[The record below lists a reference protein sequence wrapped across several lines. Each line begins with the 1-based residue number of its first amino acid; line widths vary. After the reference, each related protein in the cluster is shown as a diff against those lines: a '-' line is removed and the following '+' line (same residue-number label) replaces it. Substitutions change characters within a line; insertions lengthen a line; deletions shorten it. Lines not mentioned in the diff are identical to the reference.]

1 VSHRFELTAQ
11 IRRALL
17 AGLAG
22 GGSLTNLAPLCGCS
36 REVLG
41 RAIAA
46 APGLA
51 AEVAKARAKGEGAR
65 RAAKASGAPVAAPML
80 SLVPP
85 LAPAAAKADRSG
97 VDTRPTYHATA
108 LAEARA
114 TAARVAA
121 EVLDPKGRAPQRF
134 PPLPEYAELR
144 RIVQRVCD
152 GPARD
157 AMALAILADVE
168 ARAVAED
175 ALRFHAHGPARR
187 GEKD

>member
-1 VSHRFELTAQ
+1 VRRFELTAE

-22 GGSLTNLAPLCGCS
+22 GGSLTTLAPWCGCS

-46 APGLA
+46 DRPLA
-51 AEVAKARAKGEGAR
+51 AQVAKSKAKGAVVR
-65 RAAKASGAPVAAPML
+65 RAAKATPACVPPPPVL
-80 SLVPP
+80 SLVRTPP
-85 LAPAAAKADRSG
+85 PAPAKADRSG
-97 VDTRPTYHATA
+97 VDTRPEYRAST
-108 LAEARA
+108 LSEARA
-114 TAARVAA
+114 AASRASA

-134 PPLPEYAELR
+134 PPRPEYAELR
-144 RIVQRVCD
+144 RIVQSVCD

-168 ARAVAED
+168 ARAVAEEG
-175 ALRFHAHGPARR
+175 LRFHAHGPASRSK
-187 GEKD
+187 GD